1 LKVHF
6 AKEWSAVLMSEK
18 PKPINFLLVILFAG
32 VILATSAMVILPFL
46 TAIFWGATLAVLT
59 YPWYERVRKRHE
71 LIRESQAKGIQGK
84 IAKSGDSV
92 AAIWSTLL
100 TLLVICLPIFL
111 VSSIAFGQIGS
122 FVNDAGGSGGFEV
135 MSKLDKIVHPL
146 ADRLGVHDFSSE
158 KWWETNGTEITK
170 SLRTPAANLAKQF
183 GTGLFTMVVALLSM
197 FFFQR
202 DGHRLK
208 EPFRVVCGLSAERAN
223 GILTKSMQ
231 TIQAVFRGTVTVA
244 IIQGTIMGITYA
256 VLGVENAVLL
266 GLFSILLSIVPLLG
280 APIIYFPV
288 GMVFLLHGDYLKA
301 GIVLGV
307 GGLIVSQID
316 NVLKPFFIGN
326 QVQLHP
332 LAIFFFAL
340 GGISLFGPIGLMV
353 GPVLLSILLVM
364 YDYLLELKGVTSE
377 EVAPEV

>member
-1 LKVHF
+1 
-6 AKEWSAVLMSEK
+6 MSEK
-18 PKPINFLLVILFAG
+18 PKPINYLLVILFAG

-71 LIRESQAKGIQGK
+71 QIRDSQAKGIRGK

-135 MSKLDKIVHPL
+135 MSKLDKVVHPL

-223 GILTKSMQ
+223 GILIKSMQ

-256 VLGVENAVLL
+256 ILGVENAVLL

-326 QVQLHP
+326 HVQLHP